1 MSRPVPEVVRIG
13 LRATLETAF
22 RSSLGPRSAV
32 LTFGVRFVRGSRGSK
47 SGVTRGC
54 GGGVKAIGGKVEMR
68 AAEGRDGT
76 GGGGVA
82 DRYRFALID

>member
-32 LTFGVRFVRGSRGSK
+32 LTFAARVVVGGRESK
-47 SGVTRGC
+47 WGIGFGA
-54 GGGVKAIGGKVEMR
+54 GGGVKAIGGKVEMT
-68 AAEGRDGT
+68 AAEGSGGT